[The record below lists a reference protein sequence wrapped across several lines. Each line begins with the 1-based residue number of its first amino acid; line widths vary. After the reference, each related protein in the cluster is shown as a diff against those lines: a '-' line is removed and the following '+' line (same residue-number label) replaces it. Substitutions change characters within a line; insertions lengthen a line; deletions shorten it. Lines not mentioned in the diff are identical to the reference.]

1 MSKFKLPDND
11 WTKQEPCKSCDGRIY
26 CCDFNC
32 PIEDMTPEQ
41 AKELWENLEEKRVK
55 EEKMI
60 KELTRK

>member
-1 MSKFKLPDND
+1 
-11 WTKQEPCKSCDGRIY
+11 
-26 CCDFNC
+26 
-32 PIEDMTPEQ
+32 MTPEQ